1 MSAPASEFS
10 PLLVPDARPERF
22 PGLRRLLGDPQGLAG
37 LILVALFLTSA
48 LFAHWLA
55 PYDPNALD
63 VRARLGGPSLAHLA
77 GTDQLGRDTFSRVLY
92 GGRVALQVAFWS
104 ISVSLIVGI
113 LLGMLAGYGPRWLDS
128 ALLLL
133 FDTLRSFPTIMFALA
148 AVTLAGPSLEMVIL
162 ILIVTSVPVYGR
174 IVRTQTLSLKATEF
188 ILAERAL
195 GAGAARILSVHVLPN
210 LIGPLLI
217 LASMD
222 VPVVVTVEAGLSF
235 LGLGVRPPTPS
246 WGNILSDGYAFIR
259 SDPLARARGR
269 LSPDSDH
276 ARLHLPRRGPSRHL
290 RPQAPPDVL
299 MADAPDHV
307 LEIRDLSIDFATPR
321 GRVHA
326 LRHASLAVPRHRIVG
341 VVGESGSG
349 KTTLVLA
356 ALALLPENALVT
368 GGEVIFEG
376 KRLLTLAERDLRELR
391 GQRLAAVFQD
401 PMSALN
407 PVLSIRTQMVDI
419 QFRERV
425 GTREKRARAV
435 AMLQRVGIP
444 DPDSRIDD
452 YPHQLSGGMRQRV
465 AIAMALLGRPDLL
478 IADEP
483 TTALDVTLEA
493 QIIHLLR
500 ELRRDF
506 AGSILFVSHNLGLIA
521 ELCDQVVV
529 MYAGE
534 VVEEAGVFELFH
546 RPAHPYTQ
554 ALLAC
559 DPAAEQANGRELATI
574 PGEVPDLIR
583 PAPGCVFAPRC
594 ARAHNRCRQ
603 IAPGWSEVGDGH
615 RARCHLLAG
624 S

>member
-1 MSAPASEFS
+1 
-10 PLLVPDARPERF
+10 
-22 PGLRRLLGDPQGLAG
+22 
-37 LILVALFLTSA
+37 
-48 LFAHWLA
+48 
-55 PYDPNALD
+55 
-63 VRARLGGPSLAHLA
+63 
-77 GTDQLGRDTFSRVLY
+77 
-92 GGRVALQVAFWS
+92 
-104 ISVSLIVGI
+104 
-113 LLGMLAGYGPRWLDS
+113 
-128 ALLLL
+128 
-133 FDTLRSFPTIMFALA
+133 
-148 AVTLAGPSLEMVIL
+148 
-162 ILIVTSVPVYGR
+162 
-174 IVRTQTLSLKATEF
+174 
-188 ILAERAL
+188 
-195 GAGAARILSVHVLPN
+195 
-210 LIGPLLI
+210 
-217 LASMD
+217 
-222 VPVVVTVEAGLSF
+222 
-235 LGLGVRPPTPS
+235 
-246 WGNILSDGYAFIR
+246 
-259 SDPLARARGR
+259 
-269 LSPDSDH
+269 
-276 ARLHLPRRGPSRHL
+276 
-290 RPQAPPDVL
+290 

-307 LEIRDLSIDFATPR
+307 LEIRDLSVDFATPR

-326 LRHASLAVPRHRIVG
+326 LRHASLAVARNRIVG

-356 ALALLPENALVT
+356 ALALLPDTALVT
-368 GGEVIFEG
+368 GGDVIFEG
-376 KRLLTLAERDLRELR
+376 RSLLTLAERDLRELR

-407 PVLSIRTQMVDI
+407 PVLSIRTQMTDI
-419 QFRERV
+419 QYREPIGARA
-425 GTREKRARAV
+425 KRARAL

-444 DPDSRIDD
+444 DPESRIDD

-534 VVEEAGVFELFH
+534 VVEEAGVFDLFR

-554 ALLAC
+554 ALLNC
-559 DPAAEQANGRELATI
+559 DPAAERANGRELTTI

-583 PAPGCVFAPRC
+583 LAPGCVFAPRC
-594 ARAHNRCRQ
+594 ARAHERCRQ
-603 IAPGWSEVGDGH
+603 IAPGWSAVGDGH